1 MELPPKNFEKL
12 FSNPNLLTIG
22 LLLIFTG
29 LLLYIGEEVGKRIKN
44 KKRSAKDMGIKDA
57 LLIGIAQACALT
69 PGISRSGSTIS
80 VGLILGLK
88 RELSAR
94 YSFLLSIPAI
104 LGALIVELKE
114 ITLGF
119 WLMGGAYLGGL
130 IATAIAVYVAV
141 RTILKIAPKRSF
153 TIFSYYCWIVGISIL
168 LYYLVIK

>member
-1 MELPPKNFEKL
+1 M
-12 FSNPNLLTIG
+12 
-22 LLLIFTG
+22 LIFTG